1 MKNRGLAIIFGLLP
15 GAGHMYLGKMKR
27 GLTLMILFWGIIGVS
42 GSMGFAL
49 PLFAL
54 PVIWFYA
61 FFDCLNLSAMDN
73 GSLERAPDEW
83 AFGWFSEDSSLNKHK
98 DWFQKK
104 NLWLGW
110 GLILI
115 GAATIYSTFGY
126 QFISFLEDVF
136 HIQNGWVYDLYNK
149 IPQILIAAVIIILGV
164 KFIVGD
170 KKNTDS
176 KEDVNFY
183 IGEGKAHS
191 HEEK

>member
-27 GLTLMILFWGIIGVS
+27 GLTLMILFWGLIGVS

-54 PVIWFYA
+54 PIIWFYA

-73 GSLERAPDEW
+73 ASLERAPDEW
-83 AFGWFSEDSSLNKHK
+83 AFGWFNEDSGLNKHK
-98 DWFQKK
+98 DLFKKK

-110 GLILI
+110 GLILV

-126 QFISFLEDVF
+126 QFVYFLEDVF
-136 HIQNGWVYDLYNK
+136 SIQNGWIYDLYRK

-164 KFIVGD
+164 RFIIGD
-170 KKNTDS
+170 KKNTDD
-176 KEDVNFY
+176 KEDVKFY
-183 IGEGKAHS
+183 IGESDSHS
-191 HEEK
+191 NEEK

>member
-54 PVIWFYA
+54 PIIWFYA

-83 AFGWFSEDSSLNKHK
+83 AFGWFSEDSGLNKHK

-104 NLWLGW
+104 NLWLGPDFNRRRHH
-110 GLILI
+110 LQH
-115 GAATIYSTFGY
+115 FRVPVY
-126 QFISFLEDVF
+126 QLSGGRLPHPEWMGVRLVQQDSPDS
-136 HIQNGWVYDLYNK
+136 HRGSHHHSGCEVYRRR
-149 IPQILIAAVIIILGV
+149 Q
-164 KFIVGD
+164 
-170 KKNTDS
+170 
-176 KEDVNFY
+176 KEHRQQRGRELLHRGRESPF
-183 IGEGKAHS
+183 S
-191 HEEK
+191 